1 MQLAPIIQQALLPET
16 GELDLAHARQLGGL
30 LLRPADV
37 SDLGAGDA
45 GIEATAL
52 LSVSTQQVTWMPS
65 SVHQATAPPGNRRP
79 EWEVDL
85 VVSRNRVGRSAPVN
99 FVVSF
104 PRSA

>member
-37 SDLGAGDA
+37 SDLGAGNA

-52 LSVSTQQVTWMPS
+52 LPVSTQQVTWMPS
-65 SVHQATAPPGNRRP
+65 SVHQATAPPARKSAS
-79 EWEVDL
+79 
-85 VVSRNRVGRSAPVN
+85 SRYAMITSTRSTSRSGRSGT
-99 FVVSF
+99 ST
-104 PRSA
+104 ST